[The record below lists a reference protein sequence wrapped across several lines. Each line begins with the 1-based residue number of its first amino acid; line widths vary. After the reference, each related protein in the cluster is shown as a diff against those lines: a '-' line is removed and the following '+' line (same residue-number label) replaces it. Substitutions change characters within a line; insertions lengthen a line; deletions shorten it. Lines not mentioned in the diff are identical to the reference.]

1 LVFEGLIIAKW
12 AGAAIGISALPTAEL
27 KGPTME
33 TTALLLIRS
42 VTFWTP
48 LSALYAPPTASSRF
62 STVSVHPL
70 TAPPAFCT
78 AYFTPLRVGR
88 PDEAAAPDSGRS
100 TPIEMVPLLPPPPVL
115 VPPPQATATI
125 ARDAM
130 AATRRSR
137 AVRMLLLLKMSR
149 VLD

>member
-1 LVFEGLIIAKW
+1 MVRW
-12 AGAAIGISALPTAEL
+12 AGEAIGISAFATAEL

-62 STVSVHPL
+62 STVNVQPL
-70 TAPPAFCT
+70 TAFPAFWT
-78 AYFTPLRVGR
+78 ANFTPLSVGR

-100 TPIEMVPLLPPPPVL
+100 TPIEMVPLLPPPL
-115 VPPPQATATI
+115 LEPPPKAIATI
-125 ARDAM
+125 AGDAM
-130 AATRRSR
+130 AATRPSR

-149 VLD
+149 V